1 MTKYRCDF
9 GHRELWLKPHGSFIP
24 QQNAEKKPVEMIYQN
39 KNLKKKVPS
48 PCSLSDRQEEGVP
61 GPHTA
66 LEPSFTGNGEG
77 TTTTER
83 TLRLMSASL
92 RLLLW
97 RGSPRCTAVVRIS
110 YRPRDGSATG
120 RLGRG
125 GLQNGLPDAVQF
137 TGVHRGP
144 RWP

>member
-1 MTKYRCDF
+1 
-9 GHRELWLKPHGSFIP
+9 
-24 QQNAEKKPVEMIYQN
+24 MIYQN

-61 GPHTA
+61 GPHAA
-66 LEPSFTGNGEG
+66 LAPSFTGNGEG

-92 RLLLW
+92 RLLLR
-97 RGSPRCTAVVRIS
+97 RGSPRCTTVVRIS

-125 GLQNGLPDAVQF
+125 GVFQMAYPMPFNSLASTEVLNGLERELGINIPTVF
-137 TGVHRGP
+137 LKLNKSMFVSN
-144 RWP
+144 